1 MATMATQTQTQ
12 TQTQYEILANELI
25 TKKTATY
32 LPILMIDG
40 VRVHCYLKL
49 VCNVSPE
56 HSSRKCYCWPA
67 QSDVGCCCCCCSSRL
82 TLDVCN
88 PTYRFYDD
96 MGQYNPLHNLIT
108 LNSTIPVIADELQ
121 IVDLIKDIV
130 RQTGELKYDKMRGL
144 KPETGN
150 LDYIAMMDI
159 FTLPN
164 ITFNC
169 GKCCVCHV
177 RTSNKTT
184 CGHDLCL
191 HCWAKL
197 PIIKGEKNDDDD
209 DWIGELDRFMCPVC
223 STMMPEYE
231 NQLHIW
237 DTQ

>member
-1 MATMATQTQTQ
+1 MATQS
-12 TQTQYEILANELI
+12 QYETLAKELI
-25 TKKTATY
+25 TKNTATY

-49 VCNVSPE
+49 GCSMSPE
-56 HSSRKCYCWPA
+56 
-67 QSDVGCCCCCCSSRL
+67 QLTRL
-82 TLDVCN
+82 TLNVCN
-88 PTYRFYDD
+88 PTYRFYDE

-108 LNSTIPVIADELQ
+108 LHSTLHSTNPEIVYEWQ

-130 RQTGELKYDKMRGL
+130 IQTGELKYDKMRGF

-150 LDYIAMMDI
+150 LDYIMMMDI

-191 HCWAKL
+191 QCWAKL

-223 STMMPEYE
+223 STMMPEYD

>member
-1 MATMATQTQTQ
+1 MA
-12 TQTQYEILANELI
+12 TQTQYEILAKELT
-25 TKKTATY
+25 TKKTDTY

-49 VCNVSPE
+49 ICSVSPE
-56 HSSRKCYCWPA
+56 
-67 QSDVGCCCCCCSSRL
+67 QLTRL
-82 TLDVCN
+82 TLNVCN

-108 LNSTIPVIADELQ
+108 LHSTLHSTNPEIVYEWQ

-130 RQTGELKYDKMRGL
+130 RQTGELKYDKMRGF

-169 GKCCVCHV
+169 EKCRVCHV

-191 HCWAKL
+191 QCWAKL

>member
-1 MATMATQTQTQ
+1 MATQS
-12 TQTQYEILANELI
+12 QYETLAKELI

-49 VCNVSPE
+49 ECSVSPE
-56 HSSRKCYCWPA
+56 
-67 QSDVGCCCCCCSSRL
+67 QLTRL
-82 TLDVCN
+82 TLNVCN
-88 PTYRFYDD
+88 PTYRFYDE

-108 LNSTIPVIADELQ
+108 LHSTLHSTNPEIVYEWQ

-130 RQTGELKYDKMRGL
+130 IQTGELKYDKMRGF

-150 LDYIAMMDI
+150 LDYIMMMDI

-169 GKCCVCHV
+169 EKCCVCHV

-184 CGHDLCL
+184 GGHDLCL
-191 HCWAKL
+191 QCWAKL